1 MEALFEKPE
10 EPRPHLVS
18 ILVHNRP
25 GVLARVAA
33 LFSARGYNIE
43 GLTAAHAETPEKSR
57 ITCVTWGDSQ
67 TMERIV
73 KQLRNLVEVIGVSH
87 GPLEGSKLLG
97 REMLLV
103 RLAPKGRMRQVLEAA
118 RKFEARVVSRSH
130 GRILLEATGSGPKL
144 ASFLKT
150 LELYGV
156 EEVARSGPVVM
167 VGHRRKASSSPK
179 RSRQATAFKDQDSVR
194 RLSKNQE
201 KGASE
206 KWQESISE
214 ES

>member
-1 MEALFEKPE
+1 MEAVVEKPE

-18 ILVHNRP
+18 ILVQNRP
-25 GVLARVAA
+25 GVLARVAS

-87 GPLEGSKLLG
+87 GALEGSRLLG

-103 RLAPKGRMRQVLEAA
+103 RLAPKGQVREVLETA
-118 RKFEARVVSRSH
+118 RKFEARVVSKSP
-130 GRILLEATGSGPKL
+130 GRILLEATGPGPRL
-144 ASFLKT
+144 ASFL
-150 LELYGV
+150 EAMEPYGV

-167 VGHRRKASSSPK
+167 VGCRKRAASSYRRVRLATDFKEQASLRRGLPK
-179 RSRQATAFKDQDSVR
+179 KQSERS
-194 RLSKNQE
+194 E
-201 KGASE
+201 
-206 KWQESISE
+206 
-214 ES
+214 